1 MSDKKI
7 SDLPVAS
14 VINASDVSVL
24 VSNGTDYQF
33 AFASLLQL
41 IGSNMTVGANIGFGT
56 ALPQNNTGNNGDVFI
71 NTTTGS
77 FAQKLAG
84 TWTIVYTIPSSGAS
98 TDGTVLYGLGVP
110 GTLTGNNND
119 TYINTG
125 TGIFYKKSEGSWSQ
139 VFSMQTGPA
148 GIPGTTGANGTNG
161 TNGFSVLNGA
171 GTPSNTSTGNNG
183 DFYINT
189 TTYML
194 FGPKTAGNWGSG
206 LSIIGSGFAIGGSA
220 GQLLAKIDG
229 TDFNTGWVDLLS
241 INDGVISTT
250 KVFSSQ
256 HTTDLLNAKQNTLGF
271 TAENTV
277 NKNMANGY
285 AGLDGSGKVAA
296 AQLPSYVD
304 DVLEFAN
311 FAALPGTGETGK
323 IYVTLDTNYEYR
335 WSGSAYIQLV
345 ASPGSTDAV
354 PEGTTNL
361 YFTIARVLA
370 TVLTGL
376 SLGSVSAVAATDTI
390 LQGFGK
396 LQAQINAFAV
406 SISTGAI
413 GVTGGGIAVNKTDNS
428 YGTYLSADGL
438 KAITGIDGTAN
449 FTAYGREQVNMN
461 YGGVNYALSLPLK
474 NGTFAL
480 TSDISALSVF
490 SGSAAGTN
498 TYTTS
503 ITGITVYTTNQ
514 QFFMLFT
521 NANTS
526 AATININS
534 LGAKS
539 IVKNASSA
547 LVGGEIIAGE
557 ILCLQYDGTNFQIV
571 GSTAA
576 SGGGSSKISYNF
588 YQSTL

>member
-1 MSDKKI
+1 M
-7 SDLPVAS
+7 
-14 VINASDVSVL
+14 
-24 VSNGTDYQF
+24 
-33 AFASLLQL
+33 
-41 IGSNMTVGANIGFGT
+41 
-56 ALPQNNTGNNGDVFI
+56 
-71 NTTTGS
+71 
-77 FAQKLAG
+77 
-84 TWTIVYTIPSSGAS
+84 
-98 TDGTVLYGLGVP
+98 
-110 GTLTGNNND
+110 
-119 TYINTG
+119 
-125 TGIFYKKSEGSWSQ
+125 
-139 VFSMQTGPA
+139 
-148 GIPGTTGANGTNG
+148 
-161 TNGFSVLNGA
+161 
-171 GTPSNTSTGNNG
+171 
-183 DFYINT
+183 
-189 TTYML
+189 
-194 FGPKTAGNWGSG
+194 
-206 LSIIGSGFAIGGSA
+206 
-220 GQLLAKIDG
+220 
-229 TDFNTGWVDLLS
+229 
-241 INDGVISTT
+241 
-250 KVFSSQ
+250 
-256 HTTDLLNAKQNTLGF
+256 
-271 TAENTV
+271 
-277 NKNMANGY
+277 
-285 AGLDGSGKVAA
+285 
-296 AQLPSYVD
+296 
-304 DVLEFAN
+304 
-311 FAALPGTGETGK
+311 
-323 IYVTLDTNYEYR
+323 
-335 WSGSAYIQLV
+335 
-345 ASPGSTDAV
+345 
-354 PEGTTNL
+354 

>member
-24 VSNGTDYQF
+24 VSNGTDYQY

-41 IGSNMTVGANIGFGT
+41 IGSNITVGANIAFGT
-56 ALPQNNTGNNGDVFI
+56 ILPQNNTGNNGDVFI

-98 TDGTVLYGLGVP
+98 TNGTVLYGPGVP
-110 GTLTGNNND
+110 GNSTGNNND

-125 TGIFYKKSEGSWSQ
+125 TGIFYKKSSGSWSQ

-148 GIPGTTGANGTNG
+148 GAPGSAGANGTNG
-161 TNGFSVLNGA
+161 TNGFSILNGA

-189 TTYML
+189 TNYTL
-194 FGPKTAGNWGSG
+194 FGPKTAGNWGSSV
-206 LSIIGSGFAIGGSA
+206 SIIGSGFATGGST

-229 TDFNTGWVDLLS
+229 TDFNTGWVDPLS
-241 INDGVISTT
+241 INDSAASTT

-256 HTTDLLNAKQNTLGF
+256 HTADLLNGKQNTLGF
-271 TAENTV
+271 TAENTA
-277 NKNMANGY
+277 NKNTANGY
-285 AGLDGSGKVAA
+285 AGLDGTGKVAA

-311 FAALPGTGETGK
+311 IAALPTSGETGK
-323 IYVTLDTNYEYR
+323 IYVTLDTNNEYR
-335 WSGSAYIQLV
+335 WSGSTYIQLV
-345 ASPGSTDAV
+345 PSPGSTDALA
-354 PEGTTNL
+354 EGSTNL
-361 YFTIARVLA
+361 YLTVARVLA

-376 SLGSVSAVAATDTI
+376 SLGTVSAVAATDTI

-396 LQAQINAFAV
+396 LQAQINAFAA

-413 GVTGGGIAVNKTDNS
+413 GVTGGGVAVNKTDNS
-428 YGTYLSADGL
+428 FGTYLSADGL

-449 FTAYGREQVNMN
+449 FTAYGRQAVSMN
-461 YGGVNYALSLPLK
+461 YSGVNYLLNLPLK
-474 NGTFAL
+474 NGTLAL
-480 TSDISALSVF
+480 TGDISAPSVF

-503 ITGITVYTTNQ
+503 ITGIMAYATNQ
-514 QFFMLFT
+514 QFFILFS
-521 NANTS
+521 NANTGAS
-526 AATININS
+526 TININS

-539 IVKNASSA
+539 IVKNASST

-576 SGGGSSKISYNF
+576 SGGGASKISYNF
-588 YQSTL
+588 YQTVL